1 MTTKKI
7 AAKLFD
13 GRDIFYYDDAGSAL
27 SGDRKNDSR
36 AATARAA
43 SAELRLD
50 PLTSDWVAVAA
61 ARDKRAFLPPAHQC
75 PLCPASENNASEV
88 PDIFDV
94 AVFENKTPSFGP
106 IRADSNESLEITGD
120 LELGATRYANGRCE
134 VVVFSPEH
142 EGSLAG
148 LSLERFKTLI
158 DVWADRTKEL
168 NALPDVKQIFIFE
181 NRGEEIGVTLHHPHG
196 QIYAYPFVP
205 GRIQK
210 VLQSIETFGAD
221 LFEQILTFEKNSER
235 VLIAGEHFTAYVPF
249 AARWPIEVHVLPHRH
264 VQNLGELTQ
273 AEKAELAEIYKKL
286 LVGLE
291 RIYETPLPYI
301 SAWHQAP
308 NTPEGK
314 NVRLQLQITSPKR
327 GANSLKF
334 WAGSESSMSAFVADV
349 SAESIAALVRGAL

>member
-1 MTTKKI
+1 MSAKKI

-13 GRDIFYYDDAGSAL
+13 GRDIFYYNDAGSSL
-27 SGDRKNDSR
+27 SDDRKIDAR
-36 AATARAA
+36 PAAPRAA

-61 ARDKRAFLPPAHQC
+61 ARHKRTFLPPAHEC

-106 IRADSNESLEITGD
+106 VREDYKESLEITSD
-120 LELGATRYANGRCE
+120 LDLGATRYANGRCE

-158 DVWADRTKEL
+158 EVWADRTAEL
-168 NALPDVKQIFIFE
+168 NALPGVKQVFIFE

-210 VLQSIETFGAD
+210 VLQSIETFGSD
-221 LFEQILTFEKNSER
+221 LFEKILQFEKNSER
-235 VLIAGEHFTAYVPF
+235 MLITGEYFTAYVPF

-264 VQNLGELTQ
+264 LQNLSELNE
-273 AEKAELAEIYKKL
+273 AEKDELAVIYKQL
-286 LVGLE
+286 LLALE

-308 NTPEGK
+308 NTSAGK

-327 GANSLKF
+327 GANSTKF

-349 SAESIAALVRGAL
+349 SAESIAALVRSAL